1 MSTRAIHSY
10 AYLFTFAEIW
20 SGEILRK
27 NTLFH
32 DERSIIQHKTAQ
44 CGEGG
49 IRTLAPLVVKRE
61 FCQHNGN
68 MQKVVMHTYAPSLAV

>member
-1 MSTRAIHSY
+1 MAPRDIHSY
-10 AYLFTFAEIW
+10 AYLFTFGEIW

-32 DERSIIQHKTAQ
+32 DEHSSIQHKTAQ

-49 IRTLAPLVVKRE
+49 IRTLECAINTLP
-61 FCQHNGN
+61 
-68 MQKVVMHTYAPSLAV
+68 A

>member
-10 AYLFTFAEIW
+10 AYLFTFGEIR

-27 NTLFH
+27 NTVFH
-32 DERSIIQHKTAQ
+32 DERSSIQHETAQ

-49 IRTLAPLVVKRE
+49 IRTLEWILSITRLAGGRLKPLGHLSKKS
-61 FCQHNGN
+61 FI
-68 MQKVVMHTYAPSLAV
+68 

>member
-1 MSTRAIHSY
+1 MATRATHSY
-10 AYLFTFAEIW
+10 ACLFTFGEIW

-32 DERSIIQHKTAQ
+32 QGRDSIQYKSAQ

-49 IRTLAPLVVKRE
+49 IRTLECAINTLP
-61 FCQHNGN
+61 
-68 MQKVVMHTYAPSLAV
+68 A